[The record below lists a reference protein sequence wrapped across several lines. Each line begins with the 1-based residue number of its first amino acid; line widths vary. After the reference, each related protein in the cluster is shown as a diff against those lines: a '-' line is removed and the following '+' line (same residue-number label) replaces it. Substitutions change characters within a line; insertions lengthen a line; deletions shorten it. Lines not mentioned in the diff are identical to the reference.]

1 MYHTAFVAYLIW
13 LTTLHKEIQR
23 CNLHSKEIK
32 KFNNLKGWGVGPR
45 GGASP
50 YFVEYP
56 YPPGIQVPSLGK
68 LERWT
73 RLSAVAPLP
82 SPVMVSSSTCNLIF
96 RVPNVFMGGE
106 SPNHL
111 PRWDSQFFNYL
122 ALNLS
127 TGKIISILFTRDLGS
142 FGIFPGSV
150 LLLGNLCGLC
160 LCLELQIS
168 NQLLICCGTV
178 DSR

>member
-1 MYHTAFVAYLIW
+1 
-13 LTTLHKEIQR
+13 
-23 CNLHSKEIK
+23 
-32 KFNNLKGWGVGPR
+32 
-45 GGASP
+45 
-50 YFVEYP
+50 
-56 YPPGIQVPSLGK
+56 
-68 LERWT
+68 
-73 RLSAVAPLP
+73 
-82 SPVMVSSSTCNLIF
+82 MVSSSTCNLIF

-127 TGKIISILFTRDLGS
+127 TGKIISILFTRDLDS

-150 LLLGNLCGLC
+150 LLLGNLWGLC

-168 NQLLICCGTV
+168 NELLICCGITANAWFLLLV
-178 DSR
+178 CPIFVYTFKWGCSVVMAYCLVLFFSFRRRLNSELWEEVPYSSHTTPFSSFVSKGCRESWSSWSSGRGQILLYLMHLG